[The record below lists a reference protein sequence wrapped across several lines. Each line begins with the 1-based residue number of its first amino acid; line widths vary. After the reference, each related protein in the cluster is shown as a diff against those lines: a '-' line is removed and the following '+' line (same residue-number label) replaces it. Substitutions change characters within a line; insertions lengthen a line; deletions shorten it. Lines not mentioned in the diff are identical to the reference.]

1 MKTFGGKTPE
11 LNELRLIN
19 GKTATI
25 EEPFK
30 TKETY
35 KMENRHFKENKW
47 WVSPYN
53 FVEEVTET
61 LDLPKKVEIHDA
73 TLRDGEQTPGVVFS
87 KEDKIRIAQKLDE
100 VGIERIEAGM
110 PAVSEEDFQAIKEIS
125 NLGLKARIFT
135 FARAMPIDIDKAID
149 CGADGVV
156 IEVPIGYPKLKYQ
169 FGWTWEDVLRKSV
182 ACISYAKEKNMH
194 TLYFPYDTTRARE
207 DDLTNLLTRIMT
219 DAPPDAI
226 GIVDTMG
233 CALPEA
239 IKYLVRKVNKLTGLP
254 IEIHT
259 HNDFGMGVATE
270 LAAVTA
276 GAEVVHSCINGL
288 GERTG
293 NAALEELMIGL
304 QMLLGQET
312 DYKFDKLLSLC
323 KLAEELSG
331 IKPARNKPVIG
342 SGNYTRE
349 SGIGVDLVMKTPLS
363 MFATDPQFF
372 GREGE
377 VVLGK
382 KSGKASITYTLDKMG
397 IQDVSD
403 EAVAAILMDVKAR
416 GAEKRALLTLD
427 EFKEILAEKGIV

>member
-1 MKTFGGKTPE
+1 
-11 LNELRLIN
+11 
-19 GKTATI
+19 
-25 EEPFK
+25 
-30 TKETY
+30 
-35 KMENRHFKENKW
+35 MENKYLQENKW

-53 FVEEVTET
+53 FVDEVTDSF
-61 LDLPKKVEIHDA
+61 DLPQKVEIHDA
-73 TLRDGEQTPGVVFS
+73 TLRDGEQTPGVVFR

-125 NLGLKARIFT
+125 KLGLKAKIFT
-135 FARAMPIDIDKAID
+135 FARALPIDIDKAID

-156 IEVPIGYPKLKYQ
+156 IEIPIGYPKLKFQ
-169 FGWTWEDVLRKSV
+169 FDWTWEDVLRKSV
-182 ACISYAKEKNMH
+182 DCISYAKEKKMH

-207 DDLTNLLTRIMT
+207 EDLTNLLTRIMT

-239 IKYLVRKVNKLTGLP
+239 IKYMVRKVKKLTGLP

-312 DYKFDKLLSLC
+312 NYKFDELLSLC
-323 KLAEELSG
+323 KLAEKLSG
-331 IKPARNKPVIG
+331 VKPATNKPVIG
-342 SGNYTRE
+342 VGNYTRE
-349 SGIGVDLVMKTPLS
+349 SGIGVDLVMKTPLA

-382 KSGKASITYTLDKMG
+382 KSGKASITYSLDKLG

-403 EAVAAILMDVKAR
+403 ETVSEILIDVKAK
-416 GAEKRALLTLD
+416 GTEKRALLTLD
-427 EFKEILAEKGIV
+427 EFKEILVGKGNWLNIRQ